1 MTRPSPTL
9 YVRRRE
15 ADEVATPS
23 VCELWRG
30 AICLYRGYGVENTPK
45 RMAAGVYRA
54 TRTRSPRF
62 SKAAGHD
69 VITWELHGVMDGAR
83 LRQGIRIHAANF
95 AKDLEGCLALGMAHL
110 DIDKDGA
117 MDVTSSRRGIQLFEQ
132 ACGAADELTAA
143 VIDHKPA

>member
-1 MTRPSPTL
+1 MTPVPIL
-9 YVRRRE
+9 YVRRKE
-15 ADEVATPS
+15 SDAVSTPS

-30 AICLYRGYGVENTPK
+30 AICLYRGYGVENTAK
-45 RMAAGVYRA
+45 RMAAGIYRA

-62 SKAAGHD
+62 SKVAGHD
-69 VITWELHGVMDGAR
+69 VKTWELHGVMDGTR
-83 LRQGIRIHAANF
+83 LRQGIRIHPANF

-132 ACGAADELTAA
+132 ACGDAEEITVE
-143 VIDHKPA
+143 VIDHHAA